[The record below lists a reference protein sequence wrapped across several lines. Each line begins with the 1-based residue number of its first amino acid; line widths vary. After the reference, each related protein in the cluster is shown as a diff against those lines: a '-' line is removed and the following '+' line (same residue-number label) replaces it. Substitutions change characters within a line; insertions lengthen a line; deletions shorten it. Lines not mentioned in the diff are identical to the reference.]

1 MSVNTD
7 IEIVRGD
14 DEAIELEF
22 TNEADNSAV
31 DLTDTTVMFT
41 VRTNTDETDDEN
53 AIIKKDVVT
62 HSDPTNGKTTIS
74 LLHTE
79 TDVQAGNYKYDVQ
92 YKDAAGK
99 IKTLLIGNISILQD
113 VTKRT

>member
-1 MSVNTD
+1 MSVNAD

-22 TNEADNSAV
+22 VNESDNTPV
-31 DLTDTTVMFT
+31 NLTGSTVMFT
-41 VRTNTDETDDEN
+41 VRTNTDDTSDDN
-53 AIIKKDVVT
+53 AIIKKDVLT
-62 HSDPTNGKTTIS
+62 HSDPTHGKTTIN

-79 TDVQAGNYKYDVQ
+79 TAVQAGNYKYDVQ
-92 YKDAAGK
+92 YKDTDGK
-99 IKTLLIGNISILQD
+99 IKTLLIGDIAIVQD